1 MKRPKLKKASKR
13 MTCHKRYKIQKKV
26 REHHRKLRKEAKKR
40 GRKKPRKD
48 PGVPNSAPFKEALL
62 REAELRKQ
70 RLEELKQQQKLD
82 RQKEQEKKRKLEINP
97 GVKPS
102 NLEPV
107 KEEFGHGRA
116 KDKPKSGKQN
126 PKKLY
131 CQELK
136 KVIEASDVVL
146 EVLDARDPLGCRC
159 PQVEEAI
166 IQDGQKKLVLVLNKS
181 DLVPKENLE
190 NWLNYLKKEL
200 PTVVFRA
207 STNKDKGK
215 IIKHL
220 KVRKRAPFKSEV
232 CVGKDSLW
240 KLLRGFQE
248 ACGKAIQVG
257 VIGFPN
263 VGKSSIIN
271 NLKQERI
278 CNVGISMGLT
288 RCMHVVP
295 LDKQIT
301 VLDSPSLIVSPL
313 NSASALALRSPA
325 SIEVVKPVEAASA
338 ILAQADARQVEE
350 PPSLE
355 FCLLFHLLKFT
366 VPDFKNPVEFF
377 TSLAQRRGLHRKGGS
392 PNLEGAAKLM
402 WSEWTGASLGY
413 YCHPPTSW
421 TPSPHFN
428 EGILTNV
435 KQDLNL
441 DELEKNNAHSIR
453 TIRGPRLA
461 SSILFQSSGLTNGI
475 IEEKDV
481 PEELPKQKEK
491 QQEEGENYSDLDSD
505 QESVEEAAGEKSLD
519 MSGAEEAWEALPE
532 ESQADEFAHS
542 YISDKMTEE
551 EDDAYDF
558 STDYV

>member
-26 REHHRKLRKEAKKR
+26 REHHRKLRKEAKKQ

-82 RQKEQEKKRKLEINP
+82 RQKEQEKKRKLETNP
-97 GVKPS
+97 GVKAS

-107 KEEFGHGRA
+107 NEEFGQRKA
-116 KDKPKSGKQN
+116 KNKAKAGKQN

-166 IQDGQKKLVLVLNKS
+166 VQGGQKKLVLVLNKS

-207 STNKDKGK
+207 STNLKDKGK

-220 KVRKRAPFKSEV
+220 KLKKRAPFKNEV
-232 CVGKDSLW
+232 CVGKEGLW
-240 KLLRGFQE
+240 KLLRSFQE
-248 ACGKAIQVG
+248 TYSKAIRVG

-271 NLKQERI
+271 SLKQERI
-278 CNVGISMGLT
+278 CNVGVSMGLT
-288 RCMHVVP
+288 RCMQVVT

-301 VLDSPSLIVSPL
+301 VIDSPSCIVSPL
-313 NSASALALRSPA
+313 NSASTLALRSPA
-325 SIEVVKPVEAASA
+325 SIEMVKPVEAASA
-338 ILAQADARQVEE
+338 ILSQADARQVV
-350 PPSLE
+350 
-355 FCLLFHLLKFT
+355 LKFT
-366 VPDFKNPVEFF
+366 VPDFKNPLEFF
-377 TSLAQRRGLHRKGGS
+377 TLLAQRRGLHQKGGS
-392 PNLEGAAKLM
+392 PNVEGAAKLM
-402 WSEWTGASLGY
+402 WSEWTGDVFMIISHGKTSRAVFMWYDLNCIEEVYTYGKKHSWIGSWPVLE
-413 YCHPPTSW
+413 HPLEAESSGKQS
-421 TPSPHFN
+421 SPEMVCCTIERN
-428 EGILTNV
+428 NV
-435 KQDLNL
+435 KHHIGASVVLNAVYGC
-441 DELEKNNAHSIR
+441 N
-453 TIRGPRLA
+453 GPPEPIFRCSDDHRNLLL
-461 SSILFQSSGLTNGI
+461 SPVYSLSGNI
-475 IEEKDV
+475 
-481 PEELPKQKEK
+481 
-491 QQEEGENYSDLDSD
+491 
-505 QESVEEAAGEKSLD
+505 
-519 MSGAEEAWEALPE
+519 W
-532 ESQADEFAHS
+532 
-542 YISDKMTEE
+542 DKV
-551 EDDAYDF
+551 YGLKPHN
-558 STDYV
+558 S

>member
-40 GRKKPRKD
+40 GCKKPRKD

-82 RQKEQEKKRKLEINP
+82 RQKEQEKKRKLETNS

-107 KEEFGHGRA
+107 KE
-116 KDKPKSGKQN
+116 
-126 PKKLY
+126 
-131 CQELK
+131 
-136 KVIEASDVVL
+136 VIEAADVVL

-166 IQDGQKKLVLVLNKS
+166 IQSGQKKLVLVLNKS

-207 STNKDKGK
+207 STNLKDKGK

-232 CVGKDSLW
+232 CVGKDGLW

-248 ACGKAIQVG
+248 VYGKAIQVG

-271 NLKQERI
+271 SLKQERI
-278 CNVGISMGLT
+278 CNVGVSMGLT
-288 RCMHVVP
+288 RCMQVVP

-301 VLDSPSLIVSPL
+301 VLDSPSFIVSPL

-325 SIEVVKPVEAASA
+325 SMEVVKPVEAASA
-338 ILAQADARQVEE
+338 ILSQADARQVV
-350 PPSLE
+350 
-355 FCLLFHLLKFT
+355 LKFT
-366 VPDFKNPVEFF
+366 VPDFKNPLEFF
-377 TSLAQRRGLHRKGGS
+377 TSLAQRRGLHQKGGS

-413 YCHPPTSW
+413 YCPPPTSW

-428 EGILTNV
+428 EGIVTDM
-435 KQDLNL
+435 KRGLNL
-441 DELEKNNAHSIR
+441 EELEKNNAHSIQ
-453 TIRGPRLA
+453 TVRGPRLA

-475 IEEKDV
+475 IEEKDI

-491 QQEEGENYSDLDSD
+491 KQEDGEDYKDLDSD
-505 QESVEEAAGEKSLD
+505 QEIVDEEAGEKSSD
-519 MSGAEEAWEALPE
+519 VSGAGEAWEALPE
-532 ESQADEFAHS
+532 ESQADESAPS

-558 STDYV
+558 SIDYV

>member
-40 GRKKPRKD
+40 GHKKRRKD

-82 RQKEQEKKRKLEINP
+82 RHKEQEKKRKLKTNP
-97 GVKPS
+97 VVEPS
-102 NLEPV
+102 NVEPV
-107 KEEFGHGRA
+107 KEELGQCKARNKA
-116 KDKPKSGKQN
+116 KLGKQN

-166 IQDGQKKLVLVLNKS
+166 VRGGQKKLVLVLNKS

-190 NWLNYLKKEL
+190 NWLNYLKREL

-207 STNKDKGK
+207 STNLKDKGK
-215 IIKHL
+215 IIKIR
-220 KVRKRAPFKSEV
+220 RKAPFKSEV
-232 CVGKDSLW
+232 CVGKEGLW

-248 ACGKAIQVG
+248 TYGKAIHIG

-271 NLKQERI
+271 SLKQEQI
-278 CNVGISMGLT
+278 CNVGVSMGLT
-288 RCMHVVP
+288 RSMQVVP

-301 VLDSPSLIVSPL
+301 IIDSPSFIVSPL
-313 NSASALALRSPA
+313 NSPTTLALRSPA
-325 SIEVVKPVEAASA
+325 SIEILKAVEAASA
-338 ILAQADARQVEE
+338 ILSQADTRQVV
-350 PPSLE
+350 
-355 FCLLFHLLKFT
+355 LKYT
-366 VPDFKNPVEFF
+366 VPDFKSPLEFF
-377 TSLAQRRGLHRKGGS
+377 TLLAQRRGLHQKGGT
-392 PNLEGAAKLM
+392 PNVEGAAKLL
-402 WSEWTGASLGY
+402 WSEWTGGSLGY
-413 YCHPPTSW
+413 YCHPPSSW
-421 TPSPHFN
+421 TLSSHFN
-428 EGILTNV
+428 ENIVT
-435 KQDLNL
+435 DLKWGFNL
-441 DELEKNNAHSIR
+441 EELEKNNAHSIQA
-453 TIRGPRLA
+453 IRSPRLA

-475 IEEKDV
+475 IEEKDI
-481 PEELPKQKEK
+481 PEESLKQKERK
-491 QQEEGENYSDLDSD
+491 QQDREDYEHIDND
-505 QESVEEAAGEKSLD
+505 QESVDEETDKKSLD
-519 MSGAEEAWEALPE
+519 MFPTKEAWEALPE
-532 ESQADEFAHS
+532 ESQADKQSEQS
-542 YISDKMTEE
+542 YVLDRVPE
-551 EDDAYDF
+551 EDDDAYNF
-558 STDYV
+558 STDYI

>member
-82 RQKEQEKKRKLEINP
+82 RQKEQDKKRRLGTDPAVELCNM
-97 GVKPS
+97 
-102 NLEPV
+102 EPV
-107 KEEFGHGRA
+107 KEEFGQCKA
-116 KDKPKSGKQN
+116 KKAKSSKQN
-126 PKKLY
+126 PKRLY

-166 IQDGQKKLVLVLNKS
+166 VKGGQKKLVLVLNKS

-190 NWLNYLKKEL
+190 NWLSYLTKEL
-200 PTVVFRA
+200 PTVVFKA
-207 STNKDKGK
+207 STNLKDKGK
-215 IIKHL
+215 RIKI
-220 KVRKRAPFKSEV
+220 KKKAAPFKSEV
-232 CVGKDSLW
+232 CVGKEGLW
-240 KLLRGFQE
+240 KLLEGFQE
-248 ACGKAIQVG
+248 TYGKAIHVG

-271 NLKQERI
+271 SLKQERI
-278 CNVGISMGLT
+278 CNVGVSMGLT
-288 RCMHVVP
+288 RYMQVVP

-301 VLDSPSLIVSPL
+301 IIDSPSFIVSPL
-313 NSASALALRSPA
+313 NSAIALALRSPA
-325 SIEVVKPVEAASA
+325 SIEVVKPMEAASA
-338 ILAQADARQVEE
+338 ILSHADARQVV
-350 PPSLE
+350 
-355 FCLLFHLLKFT
+355 LKFT
-366 VPDFKNPVEFF
+366 VPDFKNSLEFF
-377 TSLAQRRGLHRKGGS
+377 TSLAQRRGLHQKGGS
-392 PNLEGAAKLM
+392 PNVEGAAKLL

-413 YCHPPTSW
+413 FCHPPTSW
-421 TPSPHFN
+421 TPPHFN
-428 EGILTNV
+428 ESIVTDMKWGF
-435 KQDLNL
+435 NL
-441 DELEKNNAHSIR
+441 EELEKNNAHSIQA
-453 TIRGPRLA
+453 IRGPRLA
-461 SSILFQSSGLTNGI
+461 SSILFQSSGLTNGV
-475 IEEKDV
+475 IEEKDI
-481 PEELPKQKEK
+481 PEELPKQKEWK
-491 QQEEGENYSDLDSD
+491 QEEGGDYEDVNTD
-505 QESVEEAAGEKSLD
+505 QECVDEGDSSDMSPEEEAC
-519 MSGAEEAWEALPE
+519 EALPE
-532 ESQADEFAHS
+532 DCQ
-542 YISDKMTEE
+542 SDKQSAPSFILDKMSEE

>member
-26 REHHRKLRKEAKKR
+26 REHHRKLRKEAKKQ

-82 RQKEQEKKRKLEINP
+82 RQKEQEKKRKLETNP
-97 GVKPS
+97 GVKAS

-107 KEEFGHGRA
+107 NEEFGQRKA
-116 KDKPKSGKQN
+116 KNKAKAGKQN

-166 IQDGQKKLVLVLNKS
+166 VQGGQKKLVLVLNKS
-181 DLVPKENLE
+181 VFGTKGEFGKLAKLFEEGITNSGVQS
-190 NWLNYLKKEL
+190 LNKSEGQGQDNQ
-200 PTVVFRA
+200 V
-207 STNKDKGK
+207 
-215 IIKHL
+215 HL
-220 KVRKRAPFKSEV
+220 KLKKRAPFKNEV
-232 CVGKDSLW
+232 CVGKEGLW
-240 KLLRGFQE
+240 KLLRSFQE
-248 ACGKAIQVG
+248 TYGKAIRVG

-271 NLKQERI
+271 SLKQERI
-278 CNVGISMGLT
+278 CNVGVSMGLT
-288 RCMHVVP
+288 RCMQVVT

-301 VLDSPSLIVSPL
+301 VIDSPSCIVSPL
-313 NSASALALRSPA
+313 NSASTLALRSPA
-325 SIEVVKPVEAASA
+325 SIEMVKPVEAASA
-338 ILAQADARQVEE
+338 ILSQADARQVV
-350 PPSLE
+350 
-355 FCLLFHLLKFT
+355 LKFT
-366 VPDFKNPVEFF
+366 VPDFKNHLEFF
-377 TSLAQRRGLHRKGGS
+377 TLLAQRRGLHQKGGS
-392 PNLEGAAKLM
+392 PNVEGAAKLM

-428 EGILTNV
+428 EGIMTDM
-435 KQDLNL
+435 KQGFNL
-441 DELEKNNAHSIR
+441 EELEKNNAHSIHS
-453 TIRGPRLA
+453 IRGPRSA
-461 SSILFQSSGLTNGI
+461 RSILFQSSGLTNGI
-475 IEEKDV
+475 IEEKDI
-481 PEELPKQKEK
+481 PEELPRQK
-491 QQEEGENYSDLDSD
+491 QQEEEEDHNDLDSD
-505 QESVEEAAGEKSLD
+505 QESVDEEADEESLA
-519 MSGAEEAWEALPE
+519 MVPAEETWALPE
-532 ESQADEFAHS
+532 ESQADESAQS

>member
-82 RQKEQEKKRKLEINP
+82 RQKEQDKKRRLGTDPAVELCNM
-97 GVKPS
+97 
-102 NLEPV
+102 EPV
-107 KEEFGHGRA
+107 KEEFGQCKA
-116 KDKPKSGKQN
+116 KKAKSSKQN
-126 PKKLY
+126 PKRLY

-166 IQDGQKKLVLVLNKS
+166 VKGGQKKLVLVLNKS

-190 NWLNYLKKEL
+190 NWLSYLTKEL
-200 PTVVFRA
+200 PTVVFKA
-207 STNKDKGK
+207 STNLKDKGK
-215 IIKHL
+215 RIKV
-220 KVRKRAPFKSEV
+220 KKKAAPFKSEV
-232 CVGKDSLW
+232 CVGKEGLW
-240 KLLRGFQE
+240 KLLEGFQE
-248 ACGKAIQVG
+248 TYGKAIHVG

-271 NLKQERI
+271 SLKQERI
-278 CNVGISMGLT
+278 CNVGVSMGLT
-288 RCMHVVP
+288 RYMQVVP

-301 VLDSPSLIVSPL
+301 IIDSPSFIVSPL
-313 NSASALALRSPA
+313 NSAIALALRSPA
-325 SIEVVKPVEAASA
+325 SIEVVKPMEAASA
-338 ILAQADARQVEE
+338 ILSHADARQVV
-350 PPSLE
+350 
-355 FCLLFHLLKFT
+355 LKFT
-366 VPDFKNPVEFF
+366 VPDFKNSLEFF
-377 TSLAQRRGLHRKGGS
+377 TSLAQRRGLHQKGGS
-392 PNLEGAAKLM
+392 PNVEGAAKLL

-413 YCHPPTSW
+413 FCHPPTSW
-421 TPSPHFN
+421 TPPHFN
-428 EGILTNV
+428 ESIVTDMKWGF
-435 KQDLNL
+435 NL
-441 DELEKNNAHSIR
+441 EELEKNNAHSIQA
-453 TIRGPRLA
+453 IRGPRLA
-461 SSILFQSSGLTNGI
+461 SSILFQSSGLTNGV
-475 IEEKDV
+475 IEEKDI
-481 PEELPKQKEK
+481 PEELPKQKERK
-491 QQEEGENYSDLDSD
+491 QEEGGDYEDVNTD
-505 QESVEEAAGEKSLD
+505 QECVDEEGDEKSSDMSPEEEAC
-519 MSGAEEAWEALPE
+519 EALPE
-532 ESQADEFAHS
+532 DCQSDKQSAPSF
-542 YISDKMTEE
+542 ILDKMTEE

>member
-82 RQKEQEKKRKLEINP
+82 RQKEQDKKRRLETDPAVELCNI
-97 GVKPS
+97 
-102 NLEPV
+102 EPV
-107 KEEFGHGRA
+107 KEEFGQCKA
-116 KDKPKSGKQN
+116 KKAKSSKQN
-126 PKKLY
+126 PKRLY

-166 IQDGQKKLVLVLNKS
+166 VKGGQKKLVLVLNKS

-190 NWLNYLKKEL
+190 NWLSYLTKEL
-200 PTVVFRA
+200 PTVVFKA
-207 STNKDKGK
+207 STNLKDKGK
-215 IIKHL
+215 RIKV
-220 KVRKRAPFKSEV
+220 KKKAAPFKSEV
-232 CVGKDSLW
+232 CVGKEGLW
-240 KLLRGFQE
+240 KLLGGFQE
-248 ACGKAIQVG
+248 TYGKAIHVG

-271 NLKQERI
+271 SLKQERI
-278 CNVGISMGLT
+278 CNVGVSMGLT
-288 RCMHVVP
+288 RYMQVVP

-301 VLDSPSLIVSPL
+301 IIDSPSFIVSPL
-313 NSASALALRSPA
+313 NSAIALALRSPA
-325 SIEVVKPVEAASA
+325 SIEVVKPMEAASA
-338 ILAQADARQVEE
+338 ILSHADARQVV
-350 PPSLE
+350 
-355 FCLLFHLLKFT
+355 LKFT
-366 VPDFKNPVEFF
+366 VPDFKNSLEFF
-377 TSLAQRRGLHRKGGS
+377 TSFAQRRGLHQKGGS
-392 PNLEGAAKLM
+392 PNVEGAAKLL

-413 YCHPPTSW
+413 FCHPPTSW
-421 TPSPHFN
+421 TPPHFN
-428 EGILTNV
+428 ESIVTDMKRGF
-435 KQDLNL
+435 NL
-441 DELEKNNAHSIR
+441 EELEKNNAHSIQA
-453 TIRGPRLA
+453 IRGPRLA
-461 SSILFQSSGLTNGI
+461 SSILFQSSGLTNGV
-475 IEEKDV
+475 IEEKDI
-481 PEELPKQKEK
+481 PEELPKQKERK
-491 QQEEGENYSDLDSD
+491 QEERGDYEDVNTD
-505 QESVEEAAGEKSLD
+505 QECVDEEGDEKSSDMFPEEEAC
-519 MSGAEEAWEALPE
+519 EALPE
-532 ESQADEFAHS
+532 DSQSDKQSAPPF
-542 YISDKMTEE
+542 ILDKMTEE

>member
-82 RQKEQEKKRKLEINP
+82 RQKEQDKKRRLGTDPVVELCNM
-97 GVKPS
+97 
-102 NLEPV
+102 EPV
-107 KEEFGHGRA
+107 KEEFGQCKA
-116 KDKPKSGKQN
+116 KKAKSSKQN
-126 PKKLY
+126 PKRLY

-166 IQDGQKKLVLVLNKS
+166 VKGGQKKLVLVLNKS

-190 NWLNYLKKEL
+190 NWLSYLTKEL
-200 PTVVFRA
+200 PTVVFKA
-207 STNKDKGK
+207 STNLKDKGK
-215 IIKHL
+215 RIKV
-220 KVRKRAPFKSEV
+220 KKKAAPFKSEV
-232 CVGKDSLW
+232 CVGKEGLW
-240 KLLRGFQE
+240 KLLEGFQE
-248 ACGKAIQVG
+248 TYGKAIHVG

-271 NLKQERI
+271 SLKQERI
-278 CNVGISMGLT
+278 CNVGVSMGLT
-288 RCMHVVP
+288 RYMQVVP

-301 VLDSPSLIVSPL
+301 IIDSPSFIVSPL
-313 NSASALALRSPA
+313 NSAIALALRSPA
-325 SIEVVKPVEAASA
+325 SIEVVKPMEAASA
-338 ILAQADARQVEE
+338 ILSHADARQVV
-350 PPSLE
+350 
-355 FCLLFHLLKFT
+355 LKFT
-366 VPDFKNPVEFF
+366 VPDFKNSLEFF
-377 TSLAQRRGLHRKGGS
+377 TSLAQRRGLHQKGGS
-392 PNLEGAAKLM
+392 PNVEGAAKLL

-413 YCHPPTSW
+413 FCHPPTSW
-421 TPSPHFN
+421 TPPHFN
-428 EGILTNV
+428 ESIVTDMKWGF
-435 KQDLNL
+435 NL
-441 DELEKNNAHSIR
+441 EELEKNNAHSIQA
-453 TIRGPRLA
+453 IRGPRLA
-461 SSILFQSSGLTNGI
+461 SSILFQSSGLTNGV
-475 IEEKDV
+475 IEEKDI
-481 PEELPKQKEK
+481 PEELPKQKEWK
-491 QQEEGENYSDLDSD
+491 QEERGDYEDVNTD
-505 QESVEEAAGEKSLD
+505 QECVDEGDGSDMSPEEEAC
-519 MSGAEEAWEALPE
+519 EALPE
-532 ESQADEFAHS
+532 DCQSDKQSAPSF
-542 YISDKMTEE
+542 ILDKMTEE

>member
-82 RQKEQEKKRKLEINP
+82 RQKEQDKKRRLETDPAVELCNM
-97 GVKPS
+97 
-102 NLEPV
+102 EPV
-107 KEEFGHGRA
+107 KEEFGQCKA
-116 KDKPKSGKQN
+116 KKAKSSKQN
-126 PKKLY
+126 PKRLY

-166 IQDGQKKLVLVLNKS
+166 VKGGQKKLVLVLNKS

-190 NWLNYLKKEL
+190 NWLSYLTKEL
-200 PTVVFRA
+200 PTVVFKA
-207 STNKDKGK
+207 STNLKDKGK
-215 IIKHL
+215 RIKV
-220 KVRKRAPFKSEV
+220 KKKAAPFKSEV
-232 CVGKDSLW
+232 CVGKEGLW
-240 KLLRGFQE
+240 KLLGGFQE
-248 ACGKAIQVG
+248 TYGKAIHVG

-271 NLKQERI
+271 SLKQERI
-278 CNVGISMGLT
+278 CNVGVSMGLT
-288 RCMHVVP
+288 RYMQVVP

-301 VLDSPSLIVSPL
+301 IIDSPSFIVSPL
-313 NSASALALRSPA
+313 NSAIALALRSPA
-325 SIEVVKPVEAASA
+325 SIEVVKPMEAASA
-338 ILAQADARQVEE
+338 ILSHADARQVV
-350 PPSLE
+350 
-355 FCLLFHLLKFT
+355 LKFT
-366 VPDFKNPVEFF
+366 VPDFKNSLEFF
-377 TSLAQRRGLHRKGGS
+377 TSFAQRRGLHQKGGS
-392 PNLEGAAKLM
+392 PNVEGAAKLL

-413 YCHPPTSW
+413 FCHPPTSW
-421 TPSPHFN
+421 TPPHFN
-428 EGILTNV
+428 ESIVTDMKWGF
-435 KQDLNL
+435 NL
-441 DELEKNNAHSIR
+441 EELEKNNAHSIQA
-453 TIRGPRLA
+453 IRGPRLA
-461 SSILFQSSGLTNGI
+461 SSILFQSSGLTNGV
-475 IEEKDV
+475 IEEKDI
-481 PEELPKQKEK
+481 PEELPKQKERK
-491 QQEEGENYSDLDSD
+491 QEEGGDYEDVNTD
-505 QESVEEAAGEKSLD
+505 QECVDEEDDEKSSDMSPEEEACEV
-519 MSGAEEAWEALPE
+519 LPE
-532 ESQADEFAHS
+532 DSQSDKQSAPSF
-542 YISDKMTEE
+542 ILDKMTEE

>member
-48 PGVPNSAPFKEALL
+48 PGVPSSAPFKEAVL

-70 RLEELKQQQKLD
+70 QLEELKQQQKLD
-82 RQKEQEKKRKLEINP
+82 RQKELEKKRKLEADLD
-97 GVKPS
+97 VKPS
-102 NLEPV
+102 NGSPV
-107 KEEFGHGRA
+107 KEEFEQHKA
-116 KDKPKSGKQN
+116 KKKAKLGKQN

-166 IQDGQKKLVLVLNKS
+166 VQSGQKKLVLVLNKS

-190 NWLNYLKKEL
+190 SWLSYLEKEL

-207 STNKDKGK
+207 STNVKDKGK
-215 IIKHL
+215 IIKV
-220 KVRKRAPFKSEV
+220 KKKAAPFKSEV
-232 CVGKDSLW
+232 CFGKEGLW
-240 KLLRGFQE
+240 KLLRSFQE
-248 ACGKAIQVG
+248 TYGKSIQVG

-271 NLKQERI
+271 SLKQERT
-278 CNVGISMGLT
+278 CHVGVSMGLT
-288 RCMHVVP
+288 RSMQIVP

-301 VLDSPSLIVSPL
+301 IIDSPTLIVSPF

-325 SIEVVKPVEAASA
+325 SIEVIKPVEAANA
-338 ILAQADARQVEE
+338 ILSQADTRQVV
-350 PPSLE
+350 
-355 FCLLFHLLKFT
+355 LKFT
-366 VPDFKNPVEFF
+366 VPDYKNSLEFF
-377 TSLAQRRGLHRKGGS
+377 TSLAQRRGLHLKGGS
-392 PNLEGAAKLM
+392 PNVEGAAKLL
-402 WSEWTGASLGY
+402 WSEWTGATLGF
-413 YCHPPTSW
+413 YCQPPTSW
-421 TPSPHFN
+421 SPSPHFN
-428 EGILTNV
+428 ERIVANMKLGF
-435 KQDLNL
+435 NL
-441 DELEKNNAHSIR
+441 EELEKNNAHSIQA
-453 TIRGPRLA
+453 IRGPRLA

-475 IEEKDV
+475 IEEKDI
-481 PEELPKQKEK
+481 PEELPKHKERE
-491 QQEEGENYSDLDSD
+491 QEKDEEDKDTD
-505 QESVEEAAGEKSLD
+505 QESGGGEEADEKNTDLFPP
-519 MSGAEEAWEALPE
+519 EEIQEALPE
-532 ESQADEFAHS
+532 ESKSDEQLYNQEA
-542 YISDKMTEE
+542 SDVFSKMPEE
-551 EDDAYDF
+551 EDDTYDF